1 MKIEISSGQF
11 RRIYNAPSGHDA
23 VRKFFDQI
31 VAGKISLADLGL
43 IGEWAD
49 AKESHPFR
57 IVPALCKA
65 GFITWSQMENLHKL
79 AGVGFTQAELAQMVN
94 ADSWMVRASTDV
106 EEVTTV
112 Q

>member
-1 MKIEISSGQF
+1 VKIEISSGQF
-11 RRIYNAPSGHDA
+11 RRTYTAPSGHDA
-23 VRKFFDQI
+23 VRKFFDEI
-31 VAGKISLADLGL
+31 RAGKIDLGDLGL

-49 AKESHPFR
+49 AKEAYPFR

-79 AGVGFTQAELAQMVN
+79 AGANFTQAELTEMVN
-94 ADSWMVRASTDV
+94 TDSWMVRTSADV
-106 EEVTTV
+106 EEITTV